1 MGELDS
7 SGGLVLVTLL
17 ALAVTLVAV
26 GVWGWRAGR
35 PRLAAATGA
44 FIALG
49 GLAAAAPRVADQVDQ
64 LVTGAQAGA
73 RTQEGA
79 ARLLLEATGDRHLR
93 QLEAARAITDGAPE
107 RLVQGFV
114 SLAEAAVVDGAADFD
129 AAPPKAGGVV
139 YVAVSFSMPPAD
151 LRRLAREAQTAGAL
165 VVIQGLVRGSFKE
178 TAVAARQVFDESSLG
193 GVAIDPNIFRA
204 FDIRAAPTFIAADS
218 PVQPCASG
226 LDCRPVAPAH
236 DRVAGNIS
244 LSEALRILGEGDQ
257 AASVARAAAAR
268 LAP

>member
-79 ARLLLEATGDRHLR
+79 ARLLLEATGDRHPG
-93 QLEAARAITDGAPE
+93 QGAF
-107 RLVQGFV
+107 LVK
-114 SLAEAAVVDGAADFD
+114 AELGKGD
-129 AAPPKAGGVV
+129 AEHG
-139 YVAVSFSMPPAD
+139 
-151 LRRLAREAQTAGAL
+151 
-165 VVIQGLVRGSFKE
+165 
-178 TAVAARQVFDESSLG
+178 
-193 GVAIDPNIFRA
+193 
-204 FDIRAAPTFIAADS
+204 
-218 PVQPCASG
+218 
-226 LDCRPVAPAH
+226 H
-236 DRVAGNIS
+236 
-244 LSEALRILGEGDQ
+244 
-257 AASVARAAAAR
+257 
-268 LAP
+268 